1 MFKGLQAQETG
12 QGRMPTIMH
21 SAKPKRLVVTVS
33 DVLSAIVR
41 KGELTPRYYNPG
53 GLFDE
58 VHIMATNDDRVDSSD
73 IQMTVGRAKLFLYNI
88 PLPRRTFI
96 RSLGYRPFLLKH
108 WARTGIRL
116 ARQIRPDLIRC
127 YGNSFNG
134 FLGAEMKHALGTRM
148 IVSLHSH
155 PEETETEV
163 LDWKLRLAA
172 RMHKA
177 IEDMTLQSADAVLPV
192 YRSLGSYAERHGAKN
207 VQVVY
212 NVLNSHLGRKRS
224 YELHDPVRIISV
236 GRLYAGKNPENIIR
250 AVADLDAHLTLV
262 GDGPLVEYLKGV
274 TRECG
279 AEHKATFHRAISNDE
294 LCEMLPEFDIFA
306 AHSAYSG
313 PPKAVLEPLL
323 TGLPV
328 VLNRCDDRPCPEVLE
343 GEGKWVLLVKN
354 DKEGYLQAFRRLI
367 ADDRFREQLGREAYV
382 HAQKHWAPDQMEA
395 KVVRLYSQLMH
406 DPFGA

>member
-1 MFKGLQAQETG
+1 MN
-12 QGRMPTIMH
+12 
-21 SAKPKRLVVTVS
+21 SAKPKRLLVIVS
-33 DVLSAIVR
+33 DLLSAIVR

-53 GLFDE
+53 ELFDE
-58 VHIMATNDDRVDSSD
+58 VHVLATNDDRVSPSD
-73 IQMTVGRAKLFLYNI
+73 LQSTVGRAKLSIYNV
-88 PLPRRTFI
+88 PLGRRIFV
-96 RSLGYRPFLLKH
+96 RSLGYRPRLLKH
-108 WARTGIRL
+108 WARKGVSL

-134 FLGAEMKHALGTRM
+134 FLGVETKHALGVPM

-155 PEETETEV
+155 PDEARSEA
-163 LDWKLRLAA
+163 LDWKSRLAA
-172 RMHKA
+172 RMRRT
-177 IEDMTLQSADAVLPV
+177 IEDVTLLSADVVLPV

-207 VQVVY
+207 VQVAY

-354 DKEGYLQAFRRLI
+354 AKEGYLQAFRRLI